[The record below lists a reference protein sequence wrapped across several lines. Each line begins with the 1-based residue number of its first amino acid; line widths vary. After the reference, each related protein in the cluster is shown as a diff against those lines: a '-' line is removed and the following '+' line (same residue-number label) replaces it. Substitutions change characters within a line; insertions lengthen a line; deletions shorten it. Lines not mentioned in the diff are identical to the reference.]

1 MTSVQED
8 AGLSATT
15 EIREGEYG
23 EKVAVIEPGGAEF
36 IPLAERHGT
45 PGRLFWTWM
54 SPNFEFATVFLG
66 VLAVAAFGLSFWQA
80 VAAIVL
86 GTVLGSASHGA
97 LSARGPQYGVP
108 QMVLSRI
115 SFGHWGNALP
125 ATINAIIAGVGW
137 FAVNSVS
144 GALAL
149 SSLIHLNKYAS
160 LVVIVVAQLAIALFG
175 HNLVHL
181 FERVAAPLLIVSFGL
196 GAIWTFSKG
205 HYSQAGHPIP
215 GGFLIA
221 VAATFGYACGWN
233 PFASDYT
240 RYMAPDSDKK
250 ATAWWA
256 GFGVAL
262 SCIFLEIVGAA
273 SATYVGAASFGGPGP
288 FVAAYPTW
296 VSKLVLLSI
305 AIGAIAANAINI
317 YSGSISFTAIGFK
330 IPSHLRRALIA
341 GVFGV
346 AGFVV
351 AAIGIDNIDKYENFL
366 LIISY
371 WVGPWLAVFFVDQLL
386 NRGNHADVLY
396 DHKYTNW
403 AGPIAMAVGMAVS
416 ISLFSNQTKF
426 IAYVPKHHGG
436 VGDLT
441 FEVGFVLAGL
451 VYYVLY
457 RAGLGPNKKAVASG
471 G

>member
-1 MTSVQED
+1 MTSGRED
-8 AGLSATT
+8 TGLAATT
-15 EIREGEYG
+15 EVREGEYG

-45 PGRLFWTWM
+45 PARLFWTWL

-66 VLAVAAFGLSFWQA
+66 VLAVAAFGLSFSQA

-86 GTVLGSASHGA
+86 GTVLGSVSHGT

-108 QMVLSRI
+108 QMILSRI

-125 ATINAIIAGVGW
+125 ATINAVIAGVGW

-149 SSLIHLNKYAS
+149 SSLLHLNKYAS
-160 LVVIVVAQLAIALFG
+160 LVIIVVLQLSVALYG

-196 GAIWTFSKG
+196 GAIWTFSKA
-205 HYSQAGHPIP
+205 HYGAPGHPIP

-221 VAATFGYACGWN
+221 VAATFGYAAGWN

-240 RYMAPDSDKK
+240 RYMAPTSDRR
-250 ATAWWA
+250 ATGIWA
-256 GFGVAL
+256 GTGVAV

-273 SATYVGAASFGGPGP
+273 SATYVGAASFDGPGP
-288 FVAAYPTW
+288 FVEPYPTV

-305 AIGAIAANAINI
+305 AIGAVAANAINI
-317 YSGSISFTAIGFK
+317 YSGAISFTAIGIK

-341 GVFGV
+341 AVFGI

-351 AAIGIDNIDKYENFL
+351 AAIGIDNIKKYEDFL
-366 LIISY
+366 LVIAY
-371 WVGPWLAVFFVDQLL
+371 WVGPWLAVFLVDQLI
-386 NRGNHADVLY
+386 NRGNHADVMY
-396 DHKYTNW
+396 DRRYANP
-403 AGPIAMAVGMAVS
+403 AGPIAMALGMAIS
-416 ISLFSNQTKF
+416 IPLFSNQTKF
-426 IAYVPKHHGG
+426 HGYFPEHHSGI
-436 VGDLT
+436 GDLT
-441 FEVGFVLAGL
+441 FEVGFLVAGGL
-451 VYYVLY
+451 YYVLF
-457 RAGLGPNKKAVASG
+457 RAGLGPRRRSVASE
-471 G
+471 